1 MCLSFIMS
9 KHTVAASTILY
20 TCTHTPCS
28 IPEVFTGSGN
38 RRNKSQK
45 ARAARPHVCLTGSHS
60 ASSSLRQRTPRC
72 GWRRHSHLRKL
83 RLRSPP
89 RPVIRPRSHLHMS
102 RKLKPVLEWDGR
114 THTHTH
120 THGSY
125 LSVQTSSCA
134 PGTPTPPAAH
144 LPTRPITAGKVQRAQ
159 PAPWPSPETERER
172 EGKQTSK
179 GRKERKKERK
189 RDRKRDR
196 QAERKWK
203 KKKKKKKKKGKKG
216 KDWTWKFSI
225 IAPVQLWQ
233 GSLLFSLISV
243 DFYESAL

>member
-28 IPEVFTGSGN
+28 IPKVFTGSGN

-120 THGSY
+120 THTHTV
-125 LSVQTSSCA
+125 LTSASR
-134 PGTPTPPAAH
+134 PPLAH
-144 LPTRPITAGKVQRAQ
+144 LAPPRRPLLISRPG
-159 PAPWPSPETERER
+159 PSPRVKSREHSQHHDRVRRQSERERESKQVKEGRKETREERETERE
-172 EGKQTSK
+172 T
-179 GRKERKKERK
+179 
-189 RDRKRDR
+189 DR
-196 QAERKWK
+196 QKENG

-216 KDWTWKFSI
+216 KDWT
-225 IAPVQLWQ
+225 
-233 GSLLFSLISV
+233 
-243 DFYESAL
+243 